1 MAELKHVLNYSSDAT
16 KDLLANSS
24 SLTLF
29 APVNQ
34 HIEHHDHHHGGHGDN
49 MVGNTLSSGTE
60 DTWLTLQ
67 SHIQAFETDSAYSM
81 LGKGD
86 DKDDEDDDKR
96 RERRR
101 KILTHIIDAVIR
113 YHLVDSS
120 ESLTGRQLADN
131 SSVATKLHV
140 SWKKLNDAQPWRV
153 KISQQLLPFPSIKL
167 NYYSTVIKADVKAKN
182 GLIHAVKYP
191 LLPPPSLLQM
201 LYFASP
207 ELSGTAAGLL
217 KTGGHGYLALPKANA
232 TESSSADLDEQL
244 SAAFSQLQ
252 SHHEHMMHGYP
263 GPGTAASTFIV
274 PSNWAWR
281 FLPPKIKLFLLS
293 PFGERYLAKLFM
305 LHALPHDVV
314 FADSVHHVKAVK
326 ASSAVAE
333 QQSKI
338 GEKVDV
344 EVPMNVLHPR
354 HPHHPHKPR
363 HLGAK
368 DWHMPKIPKI
378 PGMPGSGG
386 NDDDGEKRPPHPP
399 HRGEPHRPSGHRGN
413 VTHFEFDSALP
424 KIDWKKWEDRRRH
437 SHGDEDSMME
447 AAKEEAKFEK
457 VKVDV
462 WRYHI
467 LPGGKGPLQTRVVV
481 QGEPV
486 WYQDIPAANGVS
498 VSKQRF
504 RY

>member
-232 TESSSADLDEQL
+232 TESSSADLDEQVKENAIDKIDLVQAEELIPAKQEGGMHKVRFANGGEL
-244 SAAFSQLQ
+244 SARAIILAT
-252 SHHEHMMHGYP
+252 GARWRNLGVP
-263 GPGTAASTFIV
+263 GEQDYRNKGVAYCPHCDGPLFKGKRIAVIGGGNSGVEAAID
-274 PSNWAWR
+274 
-281 FLPPKIKLFLLS
+281 
-293 PFGERYLAKLFM
+293 LAKIVGRSVDGELVEVIEVGDHPWFVACQFHPEFTSTPRDGHGLFKGYVEA
-305 LHALPHDVV
+305 AL
-314 FADSVHHVKAVK
+314 
-326 ASSAVAE
+326 AE
-333 QQSKI
+333 QQA
-338 GEKVDV
+338 
-344 EVPMNVLHPR
+344 
-354 HPHHPHKPR
+354 HK
-363 HLGAK
+363 
-368 DWHMPKIPKI
+368 
-378 PGMPGSGG
+378 
-386 NDDDGEKRPPHPP
+386 
-399 HRGEPHRPSGHRGN
+399 
-413 VTHFEFDSALP
+413 
-424 KIDWKKWEDRRRH
+424 
-437 SHGDEDSMME
+437 E
-447 AAKEEAKFEK
+447 A
-457 VKVDV
+457 
-462 WRYHI
+462 
-467 LPGGKGPLQTRVVV
+467 
-481 QGEPV
+481 
-486 WYQDIPAANGVS
+486 
-498 VSKQRF
+498 
-504 RY
+504 